1 MQVILE
7 AMARRLVTANWNL
20 IDPIHDHLCL
30 QEGFVL
36 RQNDSD
42 YQKEPQEKNVDH
54 FFELAA
60 TLKKFPLSGF
70 LFFCVTQ
77 KTV

>member
-1 MQVILE
+1 MVNAGYTWRL
-7 AMARRLVTANWNL
+7 AHRLVIANWNL
-20 IDPIHDHLCL
+20 IDPIHYCLCL

-42 YQKEPQEKNVDH
+42 YQKEQQEKNFDH

-60 TLKKFPLSGF
+60 T
-70 LFFCVTQ
+70 
-77 KTV
+77 